1 VTTISAHPIQR
12 EFALLDGQQVCR
24 LCGAEERWT
33 AQAEPPIQGPALQR
47 TLHLV
52 HLVRA
57 HVADVQATFSA
68 AERKKDIT
76 ISDD

>member
-1 VTTISAHPIQR
+1 MATVSVHPIQR
-12 EFALLDGQQVCR
+12 QFTVADGKQSCL

-33 AQAEPPIQGPALQR
+33 AQAEPLIQGPALQR

-57 HVADVQATFSA
+57 HLADVQATFSS
-68 AERKKDIT
+68 AERKKEIGVHDV
-76 ISDD
+76 